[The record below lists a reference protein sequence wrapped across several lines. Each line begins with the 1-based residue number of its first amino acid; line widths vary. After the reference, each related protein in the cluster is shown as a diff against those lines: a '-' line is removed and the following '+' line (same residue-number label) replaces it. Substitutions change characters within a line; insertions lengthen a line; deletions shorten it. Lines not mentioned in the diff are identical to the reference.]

1 LGGVLELRG
10 KHISLACFHGINFKS
25 RSWALFSL
33 KEPSITF
40 VSDAT
45 QVIETSSQSNDHDID
60 HSKGDNV
67 SDIKKDE
74 LVTTILQ
81 TLSVC
86 LGQPENQIDEPS
98 RSADSGYMATVKKLS
113 RVSTYLPPF
122 KALTDWFIYAFKSSD
137 LDEVHRF
144 PILFQ
149 GSAQNDK
156 GPDREVMK
164 TQQRTEEIFALP
176 CLRLD
181 LKTKHVQG
189 EEKPEQGGSRPIVD
203 CTLVTDF
210 DNHIFVTTD
219 AEAFFFLHDLIT
231 SYLKEKER
239 VLSIQQKALDSFQG
253 HHNEKMKS
261 SQLNTAQ
268 DNTNISNE
276 PSNTESSK
284 TESKS
289 KKHKIDPLHNDWR
302 KFECNTWHLE
312 PTVRLISTFGSQIEP
327 YGVDLILSK
336 LGFSHARTTIPKWLQ
351 RGCMDPMDKI
361 MSIVVLKTIQSVKE
375 DPKQAKVSDETGAAD
390 SNISA
395 FNIPK
400 YSSDNNSSGSLYY
413 SSTPTSA
420 SLLKR
425 GNKHTRKLDR

>member
-1 LGGVLELRG
+1 MNLF
-10 KHISLACFHGINFKS
+10 IIN
-25 RSWALFSL
+25 L
-33 KEPSITF
+33 TF
-40 VSDAT
+40 
-45 QVIETSSQSNDHDID
+45 
-60 HSKGDNV
+60 
-67 SDIKKDE
+67 
-74 LVTTILQ
+74 
-81 TLSVC
+81 
-86 LGQPENQIDEPS
+86 
-98 RSADSGYMATVKKLS
+98 
-113 RVSTYLPPF
+113 
-122 KALTDWFIYAFKSSD
+122 
-137 LDEVHRF
+137 
-144 PILFQ
+144 
-149 GSAQNDK
+149 
-156 GPDREVMK
+156 
-164 TQQRTEEIFALP
+164 
-176 CLRLD
+176 
-181 LKTKHVQG
+181 
-189 EEKPEQGGSRPIVD
+189 
-203 CTLVTDF
+203 TDF

-253 HHNEKMKS
+253 HHNEKLKS
-261 SQLNTAQ
+261 SQVNTAQ
-268 DNTNISNE
+268 DDTNISNE

-361 MSIVVLKTIQSVKE
+361 MSIVVLKAIQSVKE

-395 FNIPK
+395 FNLPK

-420 SLLKR
+420 SLLKK